1 MMTLWCIFRSP
12 LMLGAEMPKLDE
24 WTLSLLTNERVL
36 ALMGSEYH
44 GVQVERDGVHAVW
57 ASRKNGEDAVY
68 AALFNFND
76 EEKEV
81 GVKTEDGYAAVS
93 AEVPDLDQELVM
105 EELWTGEVQ
114 QSRGSVISSVVKA
127 HGAKLFCIRRA

>member
-1 MMTLWCIFRSP
+1 
-12 LMLGAEMPKLDE
+12 MLGAEMPKLDE

-44 GVQVERDGVHAVW
+44 GVQVEQDGVHAVW

-76 EEKEV
+76 EEK
-81 GVKTEDGYAAVS
+81 GSRRKDGGMCMPPY
-93 AEVPDLDQELVM
+93 PRRFRI
-105 EELWTGEVQ
+105 W
-114 QSRGSVISSVVKA
+114 
-127 HGAKLFCIRRA
+127 IRSL